1 MKRKLTLLVST
12 LLFTACSHTG
22 NHLDSLPS
30 PKKVEMDSIEVP
42 PVLLSVTRMF
52 LSGDR
57 LVAYQERNDTLF
69 SFWKLPDCKFLYA
82 AGVRGEG
89 PNEFLMLD
97 RNFQEKPNGF
107 SSFEIQANRIKEV
120 EALDD
125 GTFRITS
132 CRSVNTDLQPLNRL
146 LMLADSSFCFVSDNE
161 EYEFTLLKKDGITHD
176 FGNYPLRLLQEEADT
191 PHRFTYNKLTVAHP
205 DGSRFAVFYAYVGLV
220 RIYGADGTLQAESV
234 LSEKKTVSG
243 EERTVYYR
251 SFPYATSRS
260 VYVLT
265 QEADMTLLEQWS
277 WKGELEKRYV
287 LPVAVSS
294 FVVSE
299 SNNRMYAVSPE
310 REDRIYT
317 YRLD

>member
-1 MKRKLTLLVST
+1 MKRNLALFVST
-12 LLFTACSHTG
+12 LLFTACSHTE
-22 NHLDSLPS
+22 NHLVSLPS
-30 PKKVEMDSIEVP
+30 PQKVETDSIEVP

-57 LVAYQERNDTLF
+57 MVAYQERNDTLF
-69 SFWKLPDCKFLYA
+69 SFWKLPECKFLYA

-97 RNFQEKPNGF
+97 RNFREKPNGF

-132 CRSVNTDLQPLNRL
+132 CRPVNTDVQPLNRL
-146 LMLADSSFCFVSDNE
+146 LMLADSSFCFVSDKE
-161 EYEFTLLKKDGITHD
+161 EYEFTLLKKDGTTHD
-176 FGNYPLRLLQEEADT
+176 FGTYPVRLLQEEADT

-205 DGSRFAVFYAYVGLV
+205 DGSKFAAFYAYVGLV
-220 RIYGADGTLQAESV
+220 RIYGADGTLQAEAV
-234 LSEKKTVSG
+234 LPKKRPALG
-243 EERTVYYR
+243 EEKTVYYR

-260 VYVLT
+260 IYVLT

-287 LPVAVSS
+287 LPFSVSS
-294 FVVSE
+294 FAVGE
-299 SNNRMYAVSPE
+299 AENRMYAVSPE

-317 YRLD
+317 YQLD